1 LNVQVNPNINAFSNE
16 INNQNLPNPMINP
29 ANVNQDLQLMS
40 DDWGIYYI
48 DQISQQKVYTRFYK
62 GKSNNLQN
70 QALFVASQE
79 N

>member
-1 LNVQVNPNINAFSNE
+1 
-16 INNQNLPNPMINP
+16 MINP
-29 ANVNQDLQLMS
+29 ANINLEIQLLS

-48 DQISQQKVYTRFYK
+48 DQISQQKIYTRFYK

-70 QALFVASQE
+70 PVLLVGNQGDPQYQNQQQPFQQPP